1 MIRSAWSNDFPRPF
15 RSWRGHRGIVAAL
28 LLIGCVAFAPL
39 AIRCLATEPRPES
52 SGGVNEAVLL
62 RLQADMNYLASD
74 ELAGRDVGSP
84 GIEAA
89 ARHIAESF
97 TTSGLQTDLF
107 DSEPFQ
113 NFKIPV
119 GSELGA
125 PERNRFVIRLGQ
137 SSESSASESP
147 AVESASQPDANE
159 NAEAGGNGD
168 QTDANQPDDDQ
179 TDDDQTDSPTEQAS
193 GAQPASAASRLTE
206 AAAGEPFTAKLER
219 DFRPLAIGGNVAAS
233 GPLLFAG
240 YGITAEDRNYDDYAS
255 ISAEGAVVLILRKEP
270 PRPGDA
276 ARGRDSRHAYFE
288 TKVRNA
294 AEHGAAAVLLINDAG
309 SVDDAAAGVVAR
321 IERER
326 QGIDELQRKID
337 LLPPEAVNV
346 RATLA
351 SRRGEIESMIQQL
364 ERDLEVAKEG
374 LLDIGGAGNRVFVKE
389 LPVLSISR
397 TLASELIFRAH
408 GKTLDE
414 LQAEID
420 QQGQPQSLVLDATVE
435 LETEVTAAEASAYNV
450 LGVLPGRGRLADQ
463 TVVVGAHYDHVGMGG
478 PGSLAPGT
486 IAVHNGADD
495 NASGTTVML
504 ASVDQIRD
512 RLAEIEDHRRVVFIA
527 FTAEERGL
535 LGSEH
540 YVRNPR
546 FPLESTVAM
555 LNLDM
560 VGRLA
565 DNDLTVYGTGT
576 SPGFDELLDRV
587 NEKTGFSLFKVPSGY
602 GPSDHQSFYQHKI
615 PVLFFFTGLHSDY
628 HRPSDTA
635 DKINF
640 EGMARITEIAT
651 LVASEFATTETPPEY
666 AETTRDVKIRQQSKA
681 YLGVSL
687 RDVTN
692 EEFARFAP
700 PPDQLAQPD
709 AVHPRGAIV
718 TDVAEGSPAES
729 AGIRAAD
736 RVVKLAGRELV
747 GVPDLVESIGSQSVN
762 AKVTLELDR
771 SGERVEVTVT
781 LQKRP
786 GD

>member
-1 MIRSAWSNDFPRPF
+1 MIRSAWSNVPFPRV
-15 RSWRGHRGIVAAL
+15 RWWRGRRAVVGAL
-28 LLIGCVAFAPL
+28 LLVGGVAFTPH

-89 ARHIAESF
+89 ARHIAASF
-97 TTSGLQTDLF
+97 ATSGLQTDLF

-125 PERNRFVIRLGQ
+125 PERNRLAIRLGQ
-137 SSESSASESP
+137 PSESPANESP
-147 AVESASQPDANE
+147 AVENAAQPDAKE
-159 NAEAGGNGD
+159 TEAAGGNGEQVGGD
-168 QTDANQPDDDQ
+168 QALFDQP
-179 TDDDQTDSPTEQAS
+179 TP
-193 GAQPASAASRLTE
+193 AASRLTE
-206 AAAGEPFTAKLER
+206 AVAGEPFTAKLER

-240 YGITAEDRNYDDYAS
+240 YGITADDRDYDDYAS
-255 ISAEGAVVLILRKEP
+255 ISAEGAVVIILRKEP

-294 AEHGAAAVLLINDAG
+294 AEHGAAAVLLVNDAG
-309 SVDDAAAGVVAR
+309 SIDDSAAGVVAR
-321 IERER
+321 IEREQ
-326 QGIDELQRKID
+326 QGLDELRRKLD
-337 LLPPEAVNV
+337 SLPPEAVNV
-346 RATLA
+346 RATMAGRL
-351 SRRGEIESMIQQL
+351 SEFDSMIENL
-364 ERDLEVAKEG
+364 KRELEVAKEG
-374 LLDIGGAGNRVFVKE
+374 LLDVGGAGNRVFVKE

-420 QQGQPQSLVLDATVE
+420 RQGQPQSLSVDASVE
-435 LETEVTAAEASAYNV
+435 LEAEVTAAEAPANNV

-486 IAVHNGADD
+486 IAIHNGADD

-504 ASVDQIRD
+504 ASVDRIREQ
-512 RLAEIEDHRRVVFIA
+512 LAETEDHRRVVFIA

-576 SPGFDELLDRV
+576 SPGFNELLDRA

-635 DKINF
+635 EKINF

-651 LVASEFATTETPPEY
+651 LVASEFATMETPPEY
-666 AETTRDVKIRQQSKA
+666 AATNRDVKIRQQSKA

-687 RDVTN
+687 RDVMD
-692 EEFARFAP
+692 EEFARLAP
-700 PPDQLAQPD
+700 PVDKLAQPD
-709 AVHPRGAIV
+709 AVQPRGAIV
-718 TDVAEGSPAES
+718 TDVAVGSPAEL

-736 RVVKLAGRELV
+736 RVVKLAGRELI
-747 GVPDLVESIGSQSVN
+747 GVPDLIESIGSQSVN
-762 AKVTLELDR
+762 ANVTLELDR
-771 SGERVEVTVT
+771 GGERLEVTVT

-786 GD
+786 GE